1 MDAETKEFLTEQLQS
16 DLDDVSRALRW
27 SEIHASE
34 LGLVEL
40 KSRLTK
46 MREDLKPILEQAGN
60 LGK

>member
-16 DLDDVSRALRW
+16 DLDNVSRALRW

-40 KSRLTK
+40 KGRLTK
-46 MREDLKPILEQAGN
+46 IREDLKPVLEQAKN